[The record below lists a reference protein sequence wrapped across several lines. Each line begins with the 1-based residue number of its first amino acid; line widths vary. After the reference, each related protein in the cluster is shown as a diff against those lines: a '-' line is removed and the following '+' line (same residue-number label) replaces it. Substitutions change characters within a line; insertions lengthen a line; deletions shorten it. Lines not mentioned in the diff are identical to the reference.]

1 MVQRGWRVHFL
12 ALTTAFEKARRTA
25 LEVWQARDLV
35 SDDEGEILDLGRI
48 IAGKVAGLVS
58 AEETYAYH
66 GLGYHDLIARLGPEK
81 ATALYRDKGRAAFTH
96 GELAVRIIAK
106 TRPDIVLTTNSP
118 RAEKAI
124 IEEAQSQG
132 IPAVVL
138 NDTLASKSNHWLHDP
153 DYGDRIC
160 VLSEPVRD
168 TLLRSGHNPSKV
180 VVTGNPAFEPA
191 AGLRER
197 RAAMLGS
204 GPRTVLY
211 ASQPLPAG
219 DAEHKRCVIAELRR
233 IASKRDDLE
242 LRVRLH
248 PNEQTRAAACPT
260 LAEDL
265 LAADIVVTHGSTV
278 GIEAALAGIPVVL
291 QMGSQIAR
299 QCRFEE
305 YGIAIAN
312 ENVTELG
319 MAIDRALA
327 LGVASQFSMPANS
340 LENIA
345 AVLEEMIDHR

>member
-1 MVQRGWRVHFL
+1 MP
-12 ALTTAFEKARRTA
+12 
-25 LEVWQARDLV
+25 LEVWQAGDLV
-35 SDDEGEILDLGRI
+35 SDDEGEILDLGRE

-66 GLGYHDLIARLGPEK
+66 GLGYYDLIAQLGPEK
-81 ATALYRDKGRAAFTH
+81 ATALFRSKGRAAFAH
-96 GELAVRIIAK
+96 GELAVRIIAR
-106 TRPDIVLTTNSP
+106 TQPDIVLTTNSP

-124 IEEAQSQG
+124 IEEAQSLG

-138 NDTLASKSNHWLHDP
+138 NDTLASDSNYWLHDP

-160 VLSEPVRD
+160 VLSGPVRD
-168 TLLRSGHNPSKV
+168 DLLRSGHDPSKI

-191 AGLRER
+191 AGLRKR
-197 RAAMLGS
+197 RAATPSS
-204 GPRTVLY
+204 GPRTMLY

-219 DAEHKRCVIAELRR
+219 DAEHKQCVIAELRR
-233 IASKRDDLE
+233 IASKRGDLE

-248 PNEQTRAAACPT
+248 PNEQPRAGACHT

-265 LAADIVVTHGSTV
+265 LAADIVITHGSTV

-291 QMGSQIAR
+291 QKGSQIAG

-312 ENVTELG
+312 ENVTELE

-340 LENIA
+340 LENVA